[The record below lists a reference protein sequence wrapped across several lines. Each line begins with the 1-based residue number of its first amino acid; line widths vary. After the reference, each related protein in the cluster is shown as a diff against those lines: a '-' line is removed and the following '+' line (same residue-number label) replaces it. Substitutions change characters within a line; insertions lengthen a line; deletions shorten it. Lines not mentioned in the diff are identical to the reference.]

1 MQTMTVEVRRRW
13 ELRMFLFLTVV
24 LAPLLAAAIVGG
36 FGFAVWMWQMFSG
49 PPGPI
54 PH

>member
-1 MQTMTVEVRRRW
+1 
-13 ELRMFLFLTVV
+13 MFLFLTVV